1 MQASANNLLPVAR
14 VLKSFGTSGELLIRY
29 APDLQK
35 GIDKKR
41 PVFIYFDGLPVPF
54 FIDTIQDRGK
64 NQAILKLESIY
75 SESLASELSGEFI
88 FIEMLKEGKASGAK
102 KSGKEELI
110 SFEQL
115 IGFDI
120 LDKEGILLGVVKCFY
135 DYPNN
140 PCLGILK
147 SGHHVGE
154 TLLPLHEDFILHFD
168 AKKGEIIVELPLGL
182 LDI

>member
-1 MQASANNLLPVAR
+1 MPKSANNLLPVAR
-14 VLKSFGTSGELLIRY
+14 VLKSFGTKGELLIRY

-54 FIDTIQDRGK
+54 FIDTLHDKGK
-64 NQAILKLESIY
+64 NQALVKFESIDT
-75 SESLASELSGEFI
+75 EALASEVAGEFV
-88 FIEMLKEGKASGAK
+88 FIEMPEKRKSS
-102 KSGKEELI
+102 KSGKQEQDELI

-120 LDKEGILLGVVKCFY
+120 IDKKGVLLGIVKCFY

-140 PCLGILK
+140 PCLGIIK
-147 SGHHVGE
+147 SGNQSGE
-154 TLLPLHEDFILHFD
+154 TLLPFHEDLIINLD
-168 AKKGEIIVELPLGL
+168 SVKGEITVELPEGL

>member
-54 FIDTIQDRGK
+54 FIDSIQDRGK
-64 NQAILKLESIY
+64 NQAILKLESID
-75 SESLASELSGEFI
+75 SEALATEVAGEFV
-88 FIEMLKEGKASGAK
+88 FAEKPAGN
-102 KSGKEELI
+102 KSGKKGKEKIFSPDSLN
-110 SFEQL
+110 
-115 IGFDI
+115 GFSVFDGEKNFVGTI
-120 LDKEGILLGVVKCFY
+120 CAYY

-140 PCLGILK
+140 PCIGVIPDGTREEK
-147 SGHHVGE
+147 
-154 TLLPLHEDFILHFD
+154 LLPLHEDLILDFNPN
-168 AKKGEIIVELPLGL
+168 KSEISLDLPPGL